1 MINELVDSQSANERL
16 RMENGKVDI
25 LKVLLERGKCFCCNF
40 LLHDTAILRSAPAS
54 VYCQHL
60 SRTVVYMVNNTG
72 TVLASTECV
81 LINLNRDLLH

>member
-60 SRTVVYMVNNTG
+60 PFQNCSLHGTG
-72 TVLASTECV
+72 TVLASTERV